1 MAQRQWWRTGVGHW
15 AVHGLL
21 ASLPAGIAW
30 AQEAEPLLPAV
41 VVTGTRLGT
50 AVLDTPASV
59 NVVEGAAMRLQQP
72 GINLSEGL
80 AGVPGLQIQN
90 RQNYA
95 QDLQISSRGFG
106 ARSTFGVRG
115 VRLYVDGIP
124 ATMPDGQGQ
133 TSNIDIGS
141 IGSVE
146 VLRGPFSALYG
157 NSSGGVIQVSTE
169 DGVAPPSLTA
179 SGWGASYGTWRYGAR
194 ANGAS
199 GGLDYVLD
207 LTRFTTDGYRD
218 HSAAR
223 KNLGNAKLGLQ
234 LDDASRLT
242 LVANSVDL
250 KAQDPLGLTY
260 QQFQDDPR
268 AAPLAEQY
276 DTRKTVR
283 QTQGGAIYE
292 RQVDSRNTLRVMVYY
307 GQRDTTQYQAIPPA
321 AQTAP
326 TQAGGVI
333 DLKRQYGGAD
343 LRWTSELTMAGRP
356 LTVIG
361 GFSYDSMRED
371 RKGYQNYTGAGASRQ
386 LGVQGAL
393 RRDETNTV
401 YNADPYLQAS
411 WQVSPRW
418 TLDAGLRFSTV
429 SFDSND
435 HYLAPGNVDDS
446 GDARYR
452 KALPVAAIR
461 YAPDTDLSFYASY
474 GRGFETPTLN
484 EISYRPGGQPGL
496 NFGLAPAL
504 STNLEA
510 GMKANLAGGL
520 LTAAVF
526 HTGTEDEIV
535 SAGSSGG
542 RTTYQNAGRTRR
554 DGVELGWSGEFAR
567 HGRAQ
572 LAYTWLNA
580 RYADDGPGDIRAGNK
595 IPGIARQAAFASLAW
610 APPEGWQ
617 ATVEGRFLSKIYVN
631 DANDGDAPAYFVA
644 ALSAGYVFKAGAW
657 ELNAYGRVD
666 NLFDRRYAGSVIV
679 NETNGRYYE
688 PAAGRSLG
696 AGLGATYRF

>member
-179 SGWGASYGTWRYGAR
+179 SGWGASYGTWRYGVR

-484 EISYRPGGQPGL
+484 EISYRPGGPARLEFRAGPRAQHQPG
-496 NFGLAPAL
+496 GRREGEPGRRPA
-504 STNLEA
+504 
-510 GMKANLAGGL
+510 
-520 LTAAVF
+520 
-526 HTGTEDEIV
+526 D
-535 SAGSSGG
+535 G
-542 RTTYQNAGRTRR
+542 RRVPYGHRR
-554 DGVELGWSGEFAR
+554 
-567 HGRAQ
+567 
-572 LAYTWLNA
+572 
-580 RYADDGPGDIRAGNK
+580 
-595 IPGIARQAAFASLAW
+595 
-610 APPEGWQ
+610 
-617 ATVEGRFLSKIYVN
+617 
-631 DANDGDAPAYFVA
+631 
-644 ALSAGYVFKAGAW
+644 
-657 ELNAYGRVD
+657 
-666 NLFDRRYAGSVIV
+666 
-679 NETNGRYYE
+679 
-688 PAAGRSLG
+688 
-696 AGLGATYRF
+696 